1 MKEKGER
8 IVMLTCYD
16 ALFARLLD
24 ASGVDVLLVGDSVN
38 QVLAGA
44 ESTLSA
50 TLDQMIYHTKIVRR
64 GAQRA
69 MVVCDMPY
77 LTYQVTKEEA
87 IRNGGRVM
95 AETGCH
101 AIKVEGGRP
110 IADTVRAVVDVGIPV
125 MGHIGLTPQ
134 SVHALGGYRVQG
146 RDDKT
151 AQRLKDDARAL
162 EDAGAFAVVLELVP
176 APLAAEIT
184 KSLAIPT
191 IGFLQEGHLRLV
203 DRARE
208 LADRVVLSVFV
219 NPLQFGPQE
228 DFSRYPRDLDRD
240 RRLAHARSVDCLF
253 APERSAMYPADP
265 IARVAAGPMADV
277 LEGKIRP
284 GHFSGVLT
292 VVAKLFHV
300 VEPDVA
306 LFGRKDFQQAMLVQ
320 RLVRDLDFPLE
331 IEVAPTVREL
341 DGLALSSRNT
351 YLSPDERRSAL
362 ALSRALRAVEQAWRG
377 GQAEAAA
384 LQKKGMETLAAPGVQ
399 PEYVALVDEAMQ
411 PVERVTAK
419 TIVAVAARIGATRL
433 IDNVVLGEG
442 IAADPAVRA

>member
-1 MKEKGER
+1 MQE
-8 IVMLTCYD
+8 I
-16 ALFARLLD
+16 
-24 ASGVDVLLVGDSVN
+24 SS
-38 QVLAGA
+38 
-44 ESTLSA
+44 LSA
-50 TLDQMIYHTKIVRR
+50 MRAWTRAEKARGRR
-64 GAQRA
+64 
-69 MVVCDMPY
+69 
-77 LTYQVTKEEA
+77 
-87 IRNGGRVM
+87 
-95 AETGCH
+95 
-101 AIKVEGGRP
+101 
-110 IADTVRAVVDVGIPV
+110 VG
-125 MGHIGLTPQ
+125 
-134 SVHALGGYRVQG
+134 
-146 RDDKT
+146 
-151 AQRLKDDARAL
+151 
-162 EDAGAFAVVLELVP
+162 FVP
-176 APLAAEIT
+176 T
-184 KSLAIPT
+184 M
-191 IGFLQEGHLRLV
+191 GFLHEGHLRLV

-228 DFSRYPRDLDRD
+228 DFGRYPRDLDRD
-240 RRLAHARSVDCLF
+240 RQLAQARSVDCLF
-253 APERSAMYPADP
+253 APERSAMYPAEP

-277 LEGKIRP
+277 LEGKLRP

-306 LFGRKDFQQAMLVQ
+306 LFGRKDLQQAILVQ

-377 GQAEAAA
+377 GQADAAA

-399 PEYVALVDEAMQ
+399 PEYLALVNEAMQ

-419 TIVAVAARIGATRL
+419 TIVAVAARVGATRL

-442 IAADPAVRA
+442 IAADPAVRV